1 MTETIKLWERPE
13 ADELIMLIGWRQ
25 WADAGS
31 VSSGL
36 PQYLI
41 QQTSA
46 RQIGE
51 IRPDGFY
58 MFQIPGTHDLVRP
71 VIRFNE
77 GYPDSLQRQQ
87 NEFYY
92 VEMGHKGVIIFL
104 GDEPHLDAERYVN
117 ALISAARQL
126 NVSRMISFGGVYG
139 ELPYDKERLISAIYS
154 LPKLKSDLKE
164 LSVNFSN
171 YQGGASIGSYVC
183 RRAGELGIDFV
194 GFYAFVPNYDF
205 SALAKIENT
214 IRVEND
220 FIAWLNI
227 MRRVNFWLKINFN
240 LDDLEE
246 RSERLVEVINAKIN
260 ELDEAVPH
268 AGLREYLQRLSDEFE
283 ETPFNPLDEV
293 WEEELKRLFDKMDD
307 DVE

>member
-77 GYPDSLQRQQ
+77 GYPDSLQCQQ

>member
-13 ADELIMLIGWRQ
+13 ADELILLIGWRQ